1 MKYAAASLILLT
13 LLTTW
18 AGVLGVRHSH
28 SIAATLGSLLPA
40 AICLWMTIRVVREH
54 YQTQ

>member
-18 AGVLGVRHSH
+18 AGILGVRNSH

-40 AICLWMTIRVVREH
+40 AICLWMTIRIVREH